1 MGQEKLSPKF
11 GLKGKPRS
19 QAPPPSFKD
28 LALQPPLVY
37 SLVPNLRM
45 PGMAPW
51 AGATSILAL
60 RLLQVLPPP
69 PHHRG
74 H

>member
-1 MGQEKLSPKF
+1 MLSPKF
-11 GLKGKPRS
+11 GLEEKPRS

-28 LALQPPLVY
+28 LAPQPPLVY

-51 AGATSILAL
+51 AGATLILAL
-60 RLLQVLPPP
+60 RLPPALPP
-69 PHHRG
+69 HRG